1 MPKDRPR
8 TLRIG
13 NVSMQANTTTDF
25 TQGTIAVARNVATNL
40 FVAKLASF

>member
-13 NVSMQANTTTDF
+13 NVSMQANTIDF
-25 TQGTIAVARNVATNL
+25 TQGTIAIARNAATNL
-40 FVAKLASF
+40 FVAKLASS